1 MHRNPAGNIVEE
13 RNMMKVLKGAVALL
27 AAPVKRVRT
36 LFQGTRI
43 DFLEGGKIALYSL
56 RAHRL
61 RTALTTLGIGIGVCT
76 LLAIIGIIQG
86 LNASFARQLAQI
98 GSNSMYISKFPWVMR
113 GEWWEYRNRRDLS
126 IHLVDTLREQV
137 PELSAV
143 APITNQNVDVY
154 ANGEQLSSVGL
165 AGTTAE
171 YPQVSGYEVADGRF
185 LTDGDNDNSSN
196 VVVLGADVAKGLFPA
211 GQAVGHGVRINSHP
225 FRVVG
230 VLARRGK
237 ILGENQ
243 DLRAM
248 VPLRTYLTTFGKK
261 RPLSITAAVTEGED
275 MLRTVDKVQIALRR
289 ARGLPP
295 QKADDFSI
303 NRPEMLANTYAQ
315 LTGALYG
322 VATGIGLI
330 TLLVGGIGIM
340 NVMLVSVRERTREI
354 GVRRA
359 LGARRRTIIVQF
371 LLEAATVSAI
381 GGALGTLI
389 GLGLAKV
396 ISLVTPLAAA
406 IQPLT
411 ILGGIGFAAGVGL
424 LFGIWPAARAA
435 QLDPVEALR
444 TE

>member
-1 MHRNPAGNIVEE
+1 MGI
-13 RNMMKVLKGAVALL
+13 
-27 AAPVKRVRT
+27 RVD
-36 LFQGTRI
+36 L
-43 DFLEGGKIALYSL
+43 LEGGKIALYSL

-61 RTALTTLGIGIGVCT
+61 RTLLTTLGIGIGVCT

-86 LNASFARQLAQI
+86 LNTSFARQLAQL
-98 GSNSMYISKFPWVMR
+98 GSNSMYISKFPWVMK
-113 GEWWEYRNRRDLS
+113 GDWWEYRNRRELS
-126 IHLVDTLREQV
+126 VHLVDSLREQV

-143 APITNQNVDVY
+143 APMTQQNVDVF
-154 ANGEQLSSVGL
+154 ANGEQLSSVSL
-165 AGTTAE
+165 VGTTAE
-171 YPQVSGYEVADGRF
+171 YPQVSGYDVAEGRF
-185 LTDGDNDNSSN
+185 LSEGDNDNSTN
-196 VVVLGADVAKGLFPA
+196 VVVLGADVAKGLFPT
-211 GQAVGHGVRINSHP
+211 GSAVGNSVRLNGRP

-230 VLARRGK
+230 SLQRRGK

-243 DLRAM
+243 DLTAM

-261 RPLSITAAVTEGED
+261 RGITIGAAVSEGED
-275 MLRTVDKVQIALRR
+275 VLRAVDSVQVALRR
-289 ARGLPP
+289 ARGVPP
-295 QKADDFSI
+295 EKGDDFSI

-359 LGARRRTIIVQF
+359 LGARRRTIVTQF
-371 LLEAATVSAI
+371 LLEAAAVSAL
-381 GGALGTLI
+381 GGALGTLV
-389 GLGLAKV
+389 GLGLAKLV
-396 ISLVTPLAAA
+396 SMVTPLAAA

-411 ILGGIGFAAGVGL
+411 IVGGIGFAAVVGL
-424 LFGIWPAARAA
+424 VFGIWPAARAA

-444 TE
+444 SE

>member
-1 MHRNPAGNIVEE
+1 MGI
-13 RNMMKVLKGAVALL
+13 
-27 AAPVKRVRT
+27 RVD
-36 LFQGTRI
+36 L
-43 DFLEGGKIALYSL
+43 LEGGKIALYSL

-61 RTALTTLGIGIGVCT
+61 RTLLTTLGIGIGVCT

-86 LNASFARQLAQI
+86 LNASFAQQLAQL

-113 GEWWEYRNRRDLS
+113 GEWWEYRNRHDLS
-126 IHLVDTLREQV
+126 AHLVDTLREQV

-143 APITNQNVDVY
+143 APMANQNVDVF
-154 ANGEQLSSVGL
+154 ANGEQLTSVGL
-165 AGTTAE
+165 TGTTAE
-171 YPQVSGYEVADGRF
+171 YPQVSGYDVSDGRF
-185 LTDGDNDNSSN
+185 LTDGDNENSSN
-196 VVVLGADVAKGLFPA
+196 VVVLGADVAKGLFPQ
-211 GQAVGHGVRINSHP
+211 GSAVGHSVRLNGHP

-230 VLARRGK
+230 ALNRRGK
-237 ILGENQ
+237 ILGQNQ
-243 DLRAM
+243 DLTAM

-261 RPLSITAAVTEGED
+261 RPLTIGAAVSDGQD
-275 MLRTVDKVQIALRR
+275 VLRAVEKVQVVLRR
-289 ARGLPP
+289 ARGIPP
-295 QKADDFSI
+295 EKGDDFSI

-359 LGARRRTIIVQF
+359 LGARRRTIVTQF
-371 LLEAATVSAI
+371 LLEAAAVSAL
-381 GGALGTLI
+381 GGALGTVV
-389 GLGLAKV
+389 GLALAKV
-396 ISLVTPLAAA
+396 VSLVTPLAAA

-411 ILGGIGFAAGVGL
+411 IVGGIGFAAAVGL
-424 LFGIWPAARAA
+424 VFGIWPAARAA

-444 TE
+444 SE

>member
-1 MHRNPAGNIVEE
+1 MGV
-13 RNMMKVLKGAVALL
+13 
-27 AAPVKRVRT
+27 RVD
-36 LFQGTRI
+36 L
-43 DFLEGGKIALYSL
+43 LEGGKIALYSL

-61 RTALTTLGIGIGVCT
+61 RTLLTTLGIGIGVCT

-86 LNASFARQLAQI
+86 LNTSFARQLAQL
-98 GSNSMYISKFPWVMR
+98 GSNSMYISKFPWVMH
-113 GEWWEYRNRRDLS
+113 GDWWEYRNRRELS
-126 IHLVDTLREQV
+126 VHLVDSLREQV

-143 APITNQNVDVY
+143 APMTQQNVDVF
-154 ANGEQLSSVGL
+154 ANGEQLSSVNL
-165 AGTTAE
+165 VGTTSE
-171 YPQVSGYEVADGRF
+171 YPQVSGYDVADGRF
-185 LTDGDNDNSSN
+185 LSEGDNDNSTN

-211 GQAVGHGVRINSHP
+211 GSAVGNSVRLNGRP

-230 VLARRGK
+230 TLQRRGK

-243 DLRAM
+243 DLTAM

-261 RPLSITAAVTEGED
+261 RGITIGATVTEGGD
-275 MLRTVDKVQIALRR
+275 VLRAVDLVQVALRR
-289 ARGLPP
+289 ARGVPP
-295 QKADDFSI
+295 EKGDDFSI

-359 LGARRRTIIVQF
+359 LGARRRTIVTQF
-371 LLEAATVSAI
+371 LLEAAAVSAL
-381 GGALGTLI
+381 GGALGTLV
-389 GLGLAKV
+389 GLGLAKLV
-396 ISLVTPLAAA
+396 SLITPLAAA

-411 ILGGIGFAAGVGL
+411 IVGGIGFAAAVGL
-424 LFGIWPAARAA
+424 VFGIWPAARAA

-444 TE
+444 SD

>member
-1 MHRNPAGNIVEE
+1 MGV
-13 RNMMKVLKGAVALL
+13 
-27 AAPVKRVRT
+27 
-36 LFQGTRI
+36 RI
-43 DFLEGGKIALYSL
+43 DLVEGGKIALYSL

-61 RTALTTLGIGIGVCT
+61 RTLLTTLGIGIGVCT

-86 LNASFARQLAQI
+86 LNASFARQLAQL
-98 GSNSMYISKFPWVMR
+98 GSNSMYVSKFPWVMR

-126 IHLVDTLREQV
+126 VHLVDTLREQV

-143 APITNQNVDVY
+143 APMTHQNIDVA

-165 AGTTAE
+165 TGTTAE
-171 YPQVSGYEVADGRF
+171 YPQISGYDVADGRF
-185 LTDGDNDNSSN
+185 LTEADNDNSSN
-196 VVVLGADVAKGLFPA
+196 VVVLGADVAKGLFPQ
-211 GQAVGHGVRINSHP
+211 GTAVGHGVRLNGHP

-230 VLARRGK
+230 VLSRRGK

-243 DLRAM
+243 DLTTM

-261 RPLSITAAVTEGED
+261 RPINIGAAVADGED
-275 MLRTVDKVQIALRR
+275 VLRTVEKVQLAVRR
-289 ARGLPP
+289 ARGVPP
-295 QKADDFSI
+295 EKGDDFSI

-359 LGARRRTIIVQF
+359 LGARRRTIVTQF
-371 LLEAATVSAI
+371 LLEAAAVSAI
-381 GGALGTLI
+381 GGALGTLV
-389 GLGLAKV
+389 GLGLAKLV
-396 ISLVTPLAAA
+396 SLVTPLAAA

-411 ILGGIGFAAGVGL
+411 IFGGIGFAAAVGL
-424 LFGIWPAARAA
+424 VFGIWPAARAA

>member
-1 MHRNPAGNIVEE
+1 MGI
-13 RNMMKVLKGAVALL
+13 
-27 AAPVKRVRT
+27 RVD
-36 LFQGTRI
+36 L
-43 DFLEGGKIALYSL
+43 LEGGKIALYSL

-61 RTALTTLGIGIGVCT
+61 RTLLTTLGIGIGVCT

-86 LNASFARQLAQI
+86 LNTSFARQLAQL
-98 GSNSMYISKFPWVMR
+98 GSNSMYISKFPWVMK
-113 GEWWEYRNRRDLS
+113 GDWWEYRNRRELS
-126 IHLVDTLREQV
+126 VHLVDSLREQV

-143 APITNQNVDVY
+143 APMTQQNVDVF
-154 ANGEQLSSVGL
+154 ANGEQLSSVSL
-165 AGTTAE
+165 VGTTAE
-171 YPQVSGYEVADGRF
+171 YPQVSGYDVAEGRF
-185 LTDGDNDNSSN
+185 LSEGDNDNSTN
-196 VVVLGADVAKGLFPA
+196 VVVLGADVAKGLFPT
-211 GQAVGHGVRINSHP
+211 GSAVGNSVRLNGRP

-230 VLARRGK
+230 SLQRRGK

-243 DLRAM
+243 DLTAM

-261 RPLSITAAVTEGED
+261 RGITIGAAVSEGED
-275 MLRTVDKVQIALRR
+275 VLRAVDSVQVALRR
-289 ARGLPP
+289 ARGVPP
-295 QKADDFSI
+295 EKGDDFSI

-359 LGARRRTIIVQF
+359 LGALRRTIVTQF
-371 LLEAATVSAI
+371 LLEAAAVSAL
-381 GGALGTLI
+381 GGALGTLV
-389 GLGLAKV
+389 GLGLAKLV
-396 ISLVTPLAAA
+396 SMVTPLAAA

-411 ILGGIGFAAGVGL
+411 IVGGIGFAAVVGL
-424 LFGIWPAARAA
+424 VFGIWPAARAA

-444 TE
+444 SE

>member
-1 MHRNPAGNIVEE
+1 MGI
-13 RNMMKVLKGAVALL
+13 
-27 AAPVKRVRT
+27 RVD
-36 LFQGTRI
+36 L
-43 DFLEGGKIALYSL
+43 LEGGKIALYSL

-61 RTALTTLGIGIGVCT
+61 RTLLTTLGIGIGVCT

-86 LNASFARQLAQI
+86 LNVSFARQLAQL
-98 GSNSMYISKFPWVMR
+98 GSNSMYISKFPWVIN
-113 GEWWEYRNRRDLS
+113 GDWWEYRNRRELS
-126 IHLVDTLREQV
+126 IHLVDNLREQV

-143 APITNQNVDVY
+143 APMTQQNVDVF
-154 ANGEQLSSVGL
+154 ANGEQLSSVAL
-165 AGTTAE
+165 VGTTAE
-171 YPQVSGYEVADGRF
+171 YPQVSGYDVAEGRF
-185 LTDGDNDNSSN
+185 LSEGDDDNSTN
-196 VVVLGADVAKGLFPA
+196 VVVLGADVAKGLYPT
-211 GQAVGHGVRINSHP
+211 GSAVGNGVRVNGRP

-230 VLARRGK
+230 VLQRRGK

-243 DLRAM
+243 DLTAM

-261 RPLSITAAVTEGED
+261 RGITIGAVVADGAD
-275 MLRTVDKVQIALRR
+275 VLRTVDLVQMAVRR

-295 QKADDFSI
+295 EKKDDFSI

-359 LGARRRTIIVQF
+359 LGARRRTIVTQF
-371 LLEAATVSAI
+371 LLEAAAVSAL
-381 GGALGTLI
+381 GGALGTLV
-389 GLGLAKV
+389 GLSLAKLV
-396 ISLVTPLAAA
+396 SLVTPLAAA
-406 IQPLT
+406 VQPLT
-411 ILGGIGFAAGVGL
+411 ILGGVGFAAAVGL
-424 LFGIWPAARAA
+424 VFGIWPAARAA

-444 TE
+444 AD